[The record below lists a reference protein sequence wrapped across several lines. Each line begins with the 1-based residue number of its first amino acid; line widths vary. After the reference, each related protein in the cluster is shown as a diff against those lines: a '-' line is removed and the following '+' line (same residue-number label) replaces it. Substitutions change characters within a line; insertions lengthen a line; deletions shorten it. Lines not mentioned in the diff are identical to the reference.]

1 MKRNNSDF
9 ADILGRLGDS
19 LVGIQA
25 ATEMAE
31 AAAENLPL
39 RRIADH
45 AGKIEGVIKSVD
57 SAIKELKD
65 VIGKLKNEGTVPTDE
80 EADELITSVKK
91 AVGDLQVLIGDGD

>member
-1 MKRNNSDF
+1 MTLLSGYRPRPRWPRPQLKIFLFDESQ
-9 ADILGRLGDS
+9 I
-19 LVGIQA
+19 
-25 ATEMAE
+25 
-31 AAAENLPL
+31 
-39 RRIADH
+39 H